1 MLHSRLLIYLDE
13 VVRAGSIRKAAARLN
28 VASSSINR
36 RIIALEEEI
45 GVPIFERLSRG
56 LRLTGAGELLIAHI
70 RQTLRDYELLQ
81 SRLVDLQGRRRG
93 LVRISTMGGLAN
105 SLLPSLVGWMREHH
119 PFIKLR
125 IKAASLQDIVAE
137 VGSGEADLGFAF
149 QLPADAKLR
158 VVARTSLRIGA
169 VTAPAHPLAGRGSVY
184 LGDCLGYPLILA
196 DHTLTIG
203 ALMADAFERAAI
215 RVDLAVESN
224 SIELMKQA
232 VTDGQSITFLNEVD
246 VEVERCAGRLTF
258 LPLLD
263 EQMPRQELKLVE
275 RARGTLDPSQSLV
288 AEEIRKIIQAID
300 EGDWP
305 LARAPLG
312 LDMPPER
319 PI

>member
-1 MLHSRLLIYLDE
+1 MLHSSLLTYLDE
-13 VVRAGSIRKAAARLN
+13 VVRCGSIRKAAARLN
-28 VASSSINR
+28 IASSSINR

-45 GVPIFERLSRG
+45 GVPIFERLPRR
-56 LRLTGAGELLIAHI
+56 LRLTGAGELLLAHV

-105 SLLPSLVGWMREHH
+105 SLLPGLVGWMREHH
-119 PFIKLR
+119 PFIKLA
-125 IKAASLQDIVAE
+125 IKATSVEGVMSD

-149 QLPADAKLR
+149 QLPPDAKLR
-158 VVARTSLRIGA
+158 VVARTGLRVGA
-169 VTAPAHPLAGRGSVY
+169 VVAAGHPLAERGSVY

-196 DHTLTIG
+196 DRSMTIG
-203 ALMADAFERAAI
+203 TMVADAFERASI

-246 VEVERCAGRLTF
+246 VEVERRAGRLVF

-263 EQMPRQELKLVE
+263 ELMPRQELKLVE
-275 RARGTLDPSQSLV
+275 RARGALDPSQSLV
-288 AEEIRKIIQAID
+288 VEELRKIIQAID

-305 LARAPLG
+305 L
-312 LDMPPER
+312 
-319 PI
+319 